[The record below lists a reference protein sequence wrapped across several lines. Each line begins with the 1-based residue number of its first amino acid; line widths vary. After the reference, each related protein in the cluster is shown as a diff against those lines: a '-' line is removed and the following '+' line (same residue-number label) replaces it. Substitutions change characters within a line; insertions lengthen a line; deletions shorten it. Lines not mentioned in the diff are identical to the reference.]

1 MRALTR
7 TLLARLFLLL
17 AAAMTLSAL
26 AWAGI
31 FVFAD
36 RQPRA
41 QHLAQILTSI
51 TNLTRA
57 AIVSAHPNQRLNLL
71 DDLSRAEGL
80 RIDIAD
86 DDEPMPPPPDDQ
98 LLLDTQT
105 VLQQN
110 LGPNTHLTLSRKGE
124 RALFLRTQIAG
135 DDYWIALPRDRWE
148 RSRSLQW
155 MGWSALAAAVALL
168 AAAAFVSRLTR
179 PLRNLARAAR
189 QIGAGQHPPPLPED
203 GPDELAA
210 VAQAFNQMNADL
222 SQLEQDRA
230 LILAG
235 VSHDLRTPL
244 TRLRMG
250 IEMGVEDEESR
261 NAMSA
266 DVEEMDRTIGQFLD
280 FARSD
285 GGEAKQEVRL
295 DQILTDL
302 GAQYQRRQQ
311 AVSTDIGPVPPLQ
324 GQPQALRR
332 MAANLVDNA
341 LRYAPGHSVNLS
353 LAVEAGK
360 IVLAVA
366 DRGPG
371 IPAAEA
377 ERLKR
382 PFTRLESARSNT
394 GGAGLGLAIV
404 ERIARH
410 HGGHLELL
418 PREGGGLLARV
429 TIPAS

>member
-1 MRALTR
+1 MPR

-17 AAAMTLSAL
+17 AVVMTLSAL
-26 AWAGI
+26 SWAGI
-31 FVFAD
+31 FVFSE

-41 QHLAQILTSI
+41 RQLAQLLSSV

-57 AIVSAHPNQRLNLL
+57 AIVAADPALRLELL
-71 DDLSRAEGL
+71 DALSRDEGL
-80 RIDIAD
+80 RIDAAD
-86 DDEPMPPPPDDQ
+86 DDEPIPPPPSDPMLQ
-98 LLLDTQT
+98 ITQEL
-105 VLQQN
+105 LQQQ
-110 LGPNTHLTLSRKGE
+110 LGPHTYLTLVRKGE
-124 RALFLRTQIAG
+124 QALFLRTQIEG
-135 DDYWIALPRDRWE
+135 DDYWIALPLE
-148 RSRSLQW
+148 RLGRPRSLQW
-155 MGWSALAAAVALL
+155 IGWGALAAAVALL

-189 QIGAGQHPPPLPED
+189 QIGAGEHPPPLPED
-203 GPDELAA
+203 GPDELAT
-210 VAQAFNQMNADL
+210 VAQAFNQMDADL
-222 SQLEQDRA
+222 SRLDQDRA

-250 IEMGVEDEESR
+250 IEMSVEDEESR

-285 GGEAKQEVRL
+285 GGEAMQEVEL
-295 DQILTDL
+295 HAILTDL
-302 GAQYQRRQQ
+302 AAQYQRRQFQ
-311 AVSTDIGPVPPLQ
+311 ISAELSPVPPLT

-332 MAANLVDNA
+332 LAANLIDNA
-341 LRYAPGHSVNLS
+341 LRYAPGQ
-353 LAVEAGK
+353 AVDVGLGLEGK
-360 IVLAVA
+360 DIVLTVA

-371 IPAAEA
+371 IPPDQV

-382 PFTRLESARSNT
+382 PFTRLDDARSNT

-404 ERIARH
+404 ERILRQHRGSLA
-410 HGGHLELL
+410 LL